1 MKIITNFLF
10 IVFLAGVIYGQDS
23 VSYKSNIDFGG
34 GFVLSTYLFFD
45 HENSNFTMNSPKNA
59 DKRIAGGFKSFLG
72 RLSGKLPQKGIILKV
87 NGNTKN
93 DSLFGTAKMFVLGK
107 FDFKGL
113 RKDSLIKGVFYDKDG
128 SEVAQ
133 LESQVSDFKK
143 LNFQDK
149 YSKINLITK
158 KNIYSKEILNT
169 KEWRKFDKKLRKIS
183 NKAIDDIEFLFGFNL
198 LSQNLPFSHYNLL
211 IQKQNTNQNKDNI
224 AKEISSAVEFE
235 EKNQRTAYLKIK
247 NFTTSKKELTEVLPT
262 IVNKKY
268 NNLIIDLRNNG
279 GGGVEAAFE
288 LAKYLIDK
296 KTKIGYFISND
307 FRYSAFTKEMFDDL
321 EEIEPKSTKQF
332 TDYLL
337 RNRGAIMV
345 FNNLENSLVFK
356 GKLYVLTN
364 NKTASTCEPIVYLL
378 KNKLNATIVG
388 EKTAGAML
396 SAKFFNINE
405 KYKLMLPIADF
416 YTYDGFRIEGIG
428 VSPNIETE
436 SSNALEK
443 VIKLL
448 PE

>member
-1 MKIITNFLF
+1 MRNLFLLF
-10 IVFLAGVIYGQDS
+10 ILATASLYSQESI
-23 VSYKSNIDFGG
+23 SYKSNIDLGG

-45 HENSNFTMNSPKNA
+45 QENSNFTINSPKNA
-59 DKRIAGGFKSFLG
+59 DKRITGGFKSFIG
-72 RLSGKLPQKGIILKV
+72 RLSGKLPKKGIMLSV

-93 DSLFGTAKMFVLGK
+93 DSLFGTAKMFALGN

-113 RKDSLIKGVFYDKDG
+113 KKDSSIKGVFYDKDG
-128 SEVAQ
+128 SEFAQ
-133 LESQVSDFKK
+133 LESHSSDFKK
-143 LNFQDK
+143 LNFQDE

-158 KNIYSKEILNT
+158 KNLYSKEILNT
-169 KEWRKFDKKLRKIS
+169 KEWRKFDKKLRRIS

-198 LSQNLPFSHYNLL
+198 LSQNLPFSHYSLL
-211 IQKQNTNQNKDNI
+211 IQKQNTNQNKDNST
-224 AKEISSAVEFE
+224 KEISSAVEFE

-247 NFTTSKKELTEVLPT
+247 NFTTSKKELTEVLPS

-268 NNLIIDLRNNG
+268 NNLIIDLRNNS

-288 LAKYLIDK
+288 LAKHLIDK

-307 FRYSAFTKEMFDDL
+307 FKYSAFTKEMFSGL

-345 FNNLENSLVFK
+345 FNNLENNLVFN

-364 NKTASTCEPIVYLL
+364 SKTASTCEPIVYLL

-388 EKTAGAML
+388 GKTAGAML

-416 YTYDGFRIEGIG
+416 YTYDGFRIEEIG
-428 VSPNIETE
+428 VSPNVETE
-436 SSNALEK
+436 SSKALEK
-443 VIKLL
+443 ALKLI